1 MDRRILGGG
10 AIVCSTMVLW
20 AQSSP
25 PGVSGTECGNN
36 SADDTPCSSNQNKLT
51 QEDHGYGNVVP
62 MITNALS
69 SLPAQLHWSDGQSSR
84 LPDSMETVYG
94 SLLKQAQVSA
104 DGDRLPDAVA
114 MIAGIPKNSQH
125 YEKAQHLQNDWS
137 QELLQR
143 AIDRCQQGDIKT
155 AISMLN
161 EIPESSP
168 QQSRVAE
175 LEDYWTQQATLLAQA
190 ITARDA
196 GNWQDA
202 VSALESLEGTLIYNS
217 LPIQRLLQQAISER
231 FQPDAALRQ
240 MALATPSTSSAGS
253 TSRQVMAIP
262 VVADQQATS
271 VESMSGN
278 PDLEIGL
285 SQAIAW
291 AQPSAPLVASRPQS
305 SVRATVTRNL
315 DLPVDM
321 PSAQPVSI
329 SSESVSPASKD
340 SSEQHKVAPSTQ
352 PFSLPSD
359 PLLTAVPSAILVVQ

>member
-1 MDRRILGGG
+1 MDRRLIGGG

-25 PGVSGTECGNN
+25 PGVSGTECNNN
-36 SADDTPCSSNQNKLT
+36 SANDAPCSSDQSKPI

-62 MITNALS
+62 IIANALS
-69 SLPAQLHWSDGQSSR
+69 NLPAQLHWSDGQSSR
-84 LPDSMETVYG
+84 LPDSMETVYDN
-94 SLLKQAQVSA
+94 LLKQAQVSA
-104 DGDRLPDAVA
+104 DSDRLSDAVA
-114 MIAGIPKNSQH
+114 LIAGIPKNSQH
-125 YEKAQHLQNDWS
+125 YEKAQRLQNDWS
-137 QELLQR
+137 QELLRR

-161 EIPESSP
+161 EIPSSSP

-175 LEDYWTQQATLLAQA
+175 LEEYWTEQAALLAQA
-190 ITARDA
+190 TAARDA
-196 GNWQDA
+196 GNWQET

-217 LPIQRLLQQAISER
+217 LPVQRLLQQAISER
-231 FQPDAALRQ
+231 FQPDAALSQ
-240 MALATPSTSSAGS
+240 MASTTPSSSAGY

-262 VVADQQATS
+262 VVATQQTAS
-271 VESMSGN
+271 VESMPGN

-315 DLPVDM
+315 DLPRDL

-329 SSESVSPASKD
+329 SSESTASSFKN
-340 SSEQHKVAPSTQ
+340 SSEQHKVAPSSQ

-359 PLLTAVPSAILVVQ
+359 PLLTAVPSATVVVQ